1 MTAKELWHEFC
12 VSKGIAEDTPYEA
25 WAFCGGGPAG
35 DELAALVLKGIK
47 FGTASA
53 LDDYIYEDDLDE
65 LPKVGDYSVILL
77 DNDEA
82 VCVIR
87 DYDVYTRPFGEVS
100 HFHGYS
106 EGEDDRTLDAWRRI
120 HTEAF
125 GPDLKEIGYPLTNDS
140 KIVCEKFSVE
150 YIADTEAVRTLLAT
164 NESSSSAP
172 QTSSSTSEN
181 KTTNK
186 QIASSISNKNTIAMD
201 NAIPDIY
208 FIEPTMDIADAIA
221 GYRQELLDADSTF
234 DGTLSLKR
242 MPDMQE
248 YVNYVIDR
256 ANPIHETPEQ
266 NDLVT
271 LLFCVR
277 KSDSK
282 ILGSIQI
289 HHEMDEFKR
298 LYSGHIGYSVR
309 PSERRK
315 GYATRILKFA
325 VDYCRTLGI
334 KDINISCMTDN
345 EASRRT
351 ILANGGKYRDTV
363 HFHSDQLDIDL
374 ERYLIYTE

>member
-12 VSKGIAEDTPYEA
+12 VSKGIAEDTPYGA
-25 WAFCGGGPAG
+25 WAFCGGGPTG

-77 DNDEA
+77 DNNEA

-106 EGEDDRTLDAWRRI
+106 EGEDERTLDAWRRI

-140 KIVCEKFSVE
+140 KIVCEKFTVE
-150 YIADTEAVRTLLAT
+150 YIADTEAVKVLL
-164 NESSSSAP
+164 
-172 QTSSSTSEN
+172 STDR
-181 KTTNK
+181 K
-186 QIASSISNKNTIAMD
+186 AY
-201 NAIPDIY
+201 DIY
-208 FIEPTMDIADAIA
+208 FIEPTMNIADAIA
-221 GYRQELLDADSTF
+221 DYRQELLEADCTF

-248 YVNYVIDR
+248 YVDYVIDR

-289 HHEMDEFKR
+289 RHEMDESKR

-374 ERYLIYTE
+374 ERYLI

>member
-12 VSKGIAEDTPYEA
+12 VSKGIAEDTPYGA
-25 WAFCGGGPAG
+25 WAFCGGGPTG

-53 LDDYIYEDDLDE
+53 LDDYIYEDALDE

-77 DNDEA
+77 DNNEA

-106 EGEDDRTLDAWRRI
+106 EGEDERTLDAWRRI

-125 GPDLKEIGYPLTNDS
+125 GPDLKEIGYPLTNAS
-140 KIVCEKFSVE
+140 KIVCEKFTVE
-150 YIADTEAVRTLLAT
+150 YIADTEAVKVLL
-164 NESSSSAP
+164 
-172 QTSSSTSEN
+172 STDR
-181 KTTNK
+181 K
-186 QIASSISNKNTIAMD
+186 AY
-201 NAIPDIY
+201 DIY
-208 FIEPTMDIADAIA
+208 FIEPTMNIVDAIA
-221 GYRQELLDADSTF
+221 DYRQELLEADCTF

-248 YVNYVIDR
+248 YVDYVIDR

-289 HHEMDEFKR
+289 RHEMDEFKR

-325 VDYCRTLGI
+325 VDYCRTRGI

-374 ERYLIYTE
+374 ERYLI

>member
-25 WAFCGGGPAG
+25 WAFCGGGPTG

-53 LDDYIYEDDLDE
+53 LDDYIYENALDE

-77 DNDEA
+77 DNNEA

-106 EGEDDRTLDAWRRI
+106 EGEDERTLDAWRRI

-125 GPDLKEIGYPLTNDS
+125 GPDLKEIGYPLTNAS
-140 KIVCEKFSVE
+140 KIVCEKFTVE
-150 YIADTEAVRTLLAT
+150 YIADTEAVKVLL
-164 NESSSSAP
+164 
-172 QTSSSTSEN
+172 STDR
-181 KTTNK
+181 K
-186 QIASSISNKNTIAMD
+186 AY
-201 NAIPDIY
+201 DIY
-208 FIEPTMDIADAIA
+208 FIEPTMNIADAIA
-221 GYRQELLDADSTF
+221 DYRQELLEADCTF

-248 YVNYVIDR
+248 YVDYVIDR

-289 HHEMDEFKR
+289 RHEMDEFKR

-334 KDINISCMTDN
+334 KDINISCMIDN

-374 ERYLIYTE
+374 ERYLI

>member
-12 VSKGIAEDTPYEA
+12 VSKGIAEDTPYGA
-25 WAFCGGGPAG
+25 WAFCGGGPTG

-53 LDDYIYEDDLDE
+53 LDDYIYEDALDE

-77 DNDEA
+77 DNNEA

-106 EGEDDRTLDAWRRI
+106 EGEDERTLDAWRRI

-125 GPDLKEIGYPLTNDS
+125 GPDLKEIGYPLTNAS
-140 KIVCEKFSVE
+140 KIVCEKFTVE
-150 YIADTEAVRTLLAT
+150 YIADTEAVKVLL
-164 NESSSSAP
+164 
-172 QTSSSTSEN
+172 STDR
-181 KTTNK
+181 K
-186 QIASSISNKNTIAMD
+186 AY
-201 NAIPDIY
+201 DIY
-208 FIEPTMDIADAIA
+208 FIEPTMNIADAIA
-221 GYRQELLDADSTF
+221 DYRQELLEADCTF

-248 YVNYVIDR
+248 YVDYVIDR
-256 ANPIHETPEQ
+256 ANPLHETPEQ

-277 KSDSK
+277 TSDSK

-289 HHEMDEFKR
+289 RHEMDEFKR

-374 ERYLIYTE
+374 ERYLI

>member
-1 MTAKELWHEFC
+1 MTAEELWHEFC

-140 KIVCEKFSVE
+140 KIVCEKFTVE
-150 YIADTEAVRTLLAT
+150 YIADTEAVKVLL
-164 NESSSSAP
+164 
-172 QTSSSTSEN
+172 STDR
-181 KTTNK
+181 K
-186 QIASSISNKNTIAMD
+186 AY
-201 NAIPDIY
+201 DIY

-221 GYRQELLDADSTF
+221 DYRQELLEAGCTF

-248 YVNYVIDR
+248 YIDYVIDR

-289 HHEMDEFKR
+289 RHEMDEFKR

-363 HFHSDQLDIDL
+363 HLDQYDIDL

>member
-25 WAFCGGGPAG
+25 WAFCGGGPTG
-35 DELAALVLKGIK
+35 DELATLVLKGIK

-53 LDDYIYEDDLDE
+53 LDDYIYEDALDE

-77 DNDEA
+77 DNNEA

-106 EGEDDRTLDAWRRI
+106 EGEDERTLDAWRRI

-125 GPDLKEIGYPLTNDS
+125 GPDLKEIGYPLTNAS
-140 KIVCEKFSVE
+140 KIVCEKFTVE
-150 YIADTEAVRTLLAT
+150 YIADTEAVKVLL
-164 NESSSSAP
+164 
-172 QTSSSTSEN
+172 STDR
-181 KTTNK
+181 K
-186 QIASSISNKNTIAMD
+186 AY
-201 NAIPDIY
+201 DIY
-208 FIEPTMDIADAIA
+208 FIEPTMNIADAIA
-221 GYRQELLDADSTF
+221 DYRQELLEADCTF

-248 YVNYVIDR
+248 YVDYVIDR

-271 LLFCVR
+271 LLFCMR

-289 HHEMDEFKR
+289 RHEMDEFKR

-374 ERYLIYTE
+374 ERYLI

>member
-1 MTAKELWHEFC
+1 MTSEELWHEFC

-53 LDDYIYEDDLDE
+53 LDDYIYEDALDE

-106 EGEDDRTLDAWRRI
+106 EGEDDRTLAAWRRI

-125 GPDLKEIGYPLTNDS
+125 GPDLEEIGCPLTNDS

-150 YIADTEAVRTLLAT
+150 YIADTEAVNALLSKNCNTSDA
-164 NESSSSAP
+164 
-172 QTSSSTSEN
+172 QTT
-181 KTTNK
+181 
-186 QIASSISNKNTIAMD
+186 ASVPND
-201 NAIPDIY
+201 NVIPDIY
-208 FIEPTMDIADAIA
+208 FIEPTMDIADAIND
-221 GYRQELLDADSTF
+221 YRQELLETDCTF

-248 YVNYVIDR
+248 YVDYVIDR

-289 HHEMDEFKR
+289 RHEMDEFKR

-315 GYATRILKFA
+315 GYATQILKFA

-363 HFHSDQLDIDL
+363 HFHSDQIDIDL

>member
-12 VSKGIAEDTPYEA
+12 VSKGIAEDTPYGA
-25 WAFCGGGPAG
+25 WAFCGGGPTG

-53 LDDYIYEDDLDE
+53 LDDYIYEDALDE

-77 DNDEA
+77 YNNEA

-106 EGEDDRTLDAWRRI
+106 EGEDERTLDAWRRI

-125 GPDLKEIGYPLTNDS
+125 GPDLKEIGYPLTNAS
-140 KIVCEKFSVE
+140 KIVCEKFTVE
-150 YIADTEAVRTLLAT
+150 YIADTEAVKVLL
-164 NESSSSAP
+164 
-172 QTSSSTSEN
+172 STDR
-181 KTTNK
+181 K
-186 QIASSISNKNTIAMD
+186 AY
-201 NAIPDIY
+201 DIY
-208 FIEPTMDIADAIA
+208 FIEPTMNIADAIA
-221 GYRQELLDADSTF
+221 DYRQELLEADCTF

-248 YVNYVIDR
+248 YVDYVIDR

-289 HHEMDEFKR
+289 RHEMDEFKR

-374 ERYLIYTE
+374 ERYLI

>member
-12 VSKGIAEDTPYEA
+12 VSKGIAEDTPYGA
-25 WAFCGGGPAG
+25 WAFCGGGPTG

-53 LDDYIYEDDLDE
+53 LDDYIYEDALDE

-77 DNDEA
+77 DNNEA

-106 EGEDDRTLDAWRRI
+106 EGEDERTLDAWRRI

-125 GPDLKEIGYPLTNDS
+125 GPDLKEIGYPLTNAS
-140 KIVCEKFSVE
+140 KIVCEKFTVE
-150 YIADTEAVRTLLAT
+150 YIADTEAVKVLL
-164 NESSSSAP
+164 
-172 QTSSSTSEN
+172 STDR
-181 KTTNK
+181 K
-186 QIASSISNKNTIAMD
+186 AY
-201 NAIPDIY
+201 DIY
-208 FIEPTMDIADAIA
+208 FIEPTMNIADAIA
-221 GYRQELLDADSTF
+221 DYRQELLEADCTF

-248 YVNYVIDR
+248 YVDYVIDR
-256 ANPIHETPEQ
+256 ANPLHETPEQ

-289 HHEMDEFKR
+289 RHEMDEFKR

-374 ERYLIYTE
+374 ERYLI

>member
-25 WAFCGGGPAG
+25 WAFCGGGPTG

-53 LDDYIYEDDLDE
+53 LDDYIYEDALDE

-77 DNDEA
+77 DNNEA

-106 EGEDDRTLDAWRRI
+106 EGEDERTLDAWRRI

-125 GPDLKEIGYPLTNDS
+125 GPDLKEIGYPLTNAS
-140 KIVCEKFSVE
+140 KIVCEKFTVE
-150 YIADTEAVRTLLAT
+150 YIADTEAVKVLL
-164 NESSSSAP
+164 
-172 QTSSSTSEN
+172 STDR
-181 KTTNK
+181 K
-186 QIASSISNKNTIAMD
+186 AY
-201 NAIPDIY
+201 DIY
-208 FIEPTMDIADAIA
+208 FIEPTMNIADAIA
-221 GYRQELLDADSTF
+221 DYRQELLEADCTF

-248 YVNYVIDR
+248 YVDYVIDR

-289 HHEMDEFKR
+289 RHEMDEFKR

-374 ERYLIYTE
+374 ERYLI

>member
-12 VSKGIAEDTPYEA
+12 VSKGIAEDTPYGA
-25 WAFCGGGPAG
+25 WAFCGGGPTG

-53 LDDYIYEDDLDE
+53 LDDYIYEDALDE

-77 DNDEA
+77 DNNEA

-106 EGEDDRTLDAWRRI
+106 EGEDERTLDAWRRI

-125 GPDLKEIGYPLTNDS
+125 GPDLKEIGYPLTNAS
-140 KIVCEKFSVE
+140 KIVCEKFTVE
-150 YIADTEAVRTLLAT
+150 YIADTEAVKVLL
-164 NESSSSAP
+164 
-172 QTSSSTSEN
+172 STDR
-181 KTTNK
+181 K
-186 QIASSISNKNTIAMD
+186 AY
-201 NAIPDIY
+201 DIY
-208 FIEPTMDIADAIA
+208 FIEPTMNIADAIA
-221 GYRQELLDADSTF
+221 DYRQELLEADCTF

-248 YVNYVIDR
+248 YVDYVIDR

-289 HHEMDEFKR
+289 RHEMDEFKR
-298 LYSGHIGYSVR
+298 LYSVHIGYSVR

-374 ERYLIYTE
+374 ERYLI

>member
-25 WAFCGGGPAG
+25 WAFCGGGPIG

-150 YIADTEAVRTLLAT
+150 YIADTEAVKVLL
-164 NESSSSAP
+164 
-172 QTSSSTSEN
+172 STDR
-181 KTTNK
+181 K
-186 QIASSISNKNTIAMD
+186 AY
-201 NAIPDIY
+201 DIY

-221 GYRQELLDADSTF
+221 DYRQELLDADSTF
-234 DGTLSLKR
+234 AGTLSLKR

-248 YVNYVIDR
+248 YVDYVIDR

-289 HHEMDEFKR
+289 RHKMDEFKR

-351 ILANGGKYRDTV
+351 ILANGGQYRDTV

>member
-25 WAFCGGGPAG
+25 WAFCGGGPTG

-53 LDDYIYEDDLDE
+53 LDDYIYEDALDE

-77 DNDEA
+77 DNNEA

-106 EGEDDRTLDAWRRI
+106 EGEDERTLDAWRRI

-125 GPDLKEIGYPLTNDS
+125 GPDLKEIGYPLTNAS
-140 KIVCEKFSVE
+140 KIVCEKFTVE
-150 YIADTEAVRTLLAT
+150 YIADTEAVKVLL
-164 NESSSSAP
+164 
-172 QTSSSTSEN
+172 STDR
-181 KTTNK
+181 K
-186 QIASSISNKNTIAMD
+186 AY
-201 NAIPDIY
+201 DIY
-208 FIEPTMDIADAIA
+208 FIEPTMNIADAIA
-221 GYRQELLDADSTF
+221 DYRQELLEADCTF

-248 YVNYVIDR
+248 YVDYVIDR

-289 HHEMDEFKR
+289 RHEMDEFKR

-351 ILANGGKYRDTV
+351 ILANGGKYRDTI

-374 ERYLIYTE
+374 ERYLI

>member
-1 MTAKELWHEFC
+1 M
-12 VSKGIAEDTPYEA
+12 
-25 WAFCGGGPAG
+25 
-35 DELAALVLKGIK
+35 
-47 FGTASA
+47 
-53 LDDYIYEDDLDE
+53 
-65 LPKVGDYSVILL
+65 
-77 DNDEA
+77 
-82 VCVIR
+82 
-87 DYDVYTRPFGEVS
+87 
-100 HFHGYS
+100 
-106 EGEDDRTLDAWRRI
+106 
-120 HTEAF
+120 
-125 GPDLKEIGYPLTNDS
+125 
-140 KIVCEKFSVE
+140 E
-150 YIADTEAVRTLLAT
+150 YIADTEAVKVLL
-164 NESSSSAP
+164 
-172 QTSSSTSEN
+172 STDR
-181 KTTNK
+181 K
-186 QIASSISNKNTIAMD
+186 AY
-201 NAIPDIY
+201 DIY
-208 FIEPTMDIADAIA
+208 FIEPTMNIADAIA
-221 GYRQELLDADSTF
+221 DYRQELLEADCTF

-248 YVNYVIDR
+248 YVDYVIDR

-289 HHEMDEFKR
+289 RHEMDEFKL

-374 ERYLIYTE
+374 ERYLI

>member
-12 VSKGIAEDTPYEA
+12 VSKGIAEDTPYGA
-25 WAFCGGGPAG
+25 WAFCGGGPTG

-77 DNDEA
+77 DNNEA

-106 EGEDDRTLDAWRRI
+106 EGEDERTLDAWRRI

-140 KIVCEKFSVE
+140 KIVCEKFTVE
-150 YIADTEAVRTLLAT
+150 YIADTEAVKVLL
-164 NESSSSAP
+164 
-172 QTSSSTSEN
+172 STDR
-181 KTTNK
+181 K
-186 QIASSISNKNTIAMD
+186 AY
-201 NAIPDIY
+201 DIY
-208 FIEPTMDIADAIA
+208 FIEPTMNIADAIA
-221 GYRQELLDADSTF
+221 DYRQELLEADCTF

-248 YVNYVIDR
+248 YVDYVIDR

-289 HHEMDEFKR
+289 RHEMDEFKR

-374 ERYLIYTE
+374 ERYLI

>member
-25 WAFCGGGPAG
+25 WAFCGGGPTG

-53 LDDYIYEDDLDE
+53 LDDYIYEDALDE

-77 DNDEA
+77 DNNEA

-106 EGEDDRTLDAWRRI
+106 EGEDERTLDSWRRI

-125 GPDLKEIGYPLTNDS
+125 GPDLKEIGYPLTNAS
-140 KIVCEKFSVE
+140 KIVCEKFTVE
-150 YIADTEAVRTLLAT
+150 YIADTEAVKVLL
-164 NESSSSAP
+164 
-172 QTSSSTSEN
+172 STDR
-181 KTTNK
+181 K
-186 QIASSISNKNTIAMD
+186 AY
-201 NAIPDIY
+201 DIY
-208 FIEPTMDIADAIA
+208 FIEPTMNIADAIA
-221 GYRQELLDADSTF
+221 DYRQELLEADCTF

-248 YVNYVIDR
+248 YVDYVIDR

-289 HHEMDEFKR
+289 RHEMDEFKR

-363 HFHSDQLDIDL
+363 HFHSEQLDIDL
-374 ERYLIYTE
+374 ERYLI

>member
-25 WAFCGGGPAG
+25 WAFCGGGPTG

-53 LDDYIYEDDLDE
+53 LDDYIYEDALDE

-77 DNDEA
+77 DNNEA

-106 EGEDDRTLDAWRRI
+106 EGEDERTLDAWRRI

-125 GPDLKEIGYPLTNDS
+125 GPDLKEIGYPLTNAS
-140 KIVCEKFSVE
+140 KIVCEKFTVE
-150 YIADTEAVRTLLAT
+150 YIADTEAVKVLL
-164 NESSSSAP
+164 
-172 QTSSSTSEN
+172 STDR
-181 KTTNK
+181 K
-186 QIASSISNKNTIAMD
+186 AY
-201 NAIPDIY
+201 DIY
-208 FIEPTMDIADAIA
+208 FIEPTMNIADAIA
-221 GYRQELLDADSTF
+221 DYRQELLEADCTF

-248 YVNYVIDR
+248 YVDYVIDR

-289 HHEMDEFKR
+289 RHEMDESKR

-374 ERYLIYTE
+374 ERYLI

>member
-12 VSKGIAEDTPYEA
+12 VSKGIAEDTPYGA
-25 WAFCGGGPAG
+25 WAFCGGGPTG

-53 LDDYIYEDDLDE
+53 LDDYIYEDALDE

-77 DNDEA
+77 DNNEA

-106 EGEDDRTLDAWRRI
+106 EGEDERTLDAWRRI

-125 GPDLKEIGYPLTNDS
+125 GPDLKEIGYPLTNAS
-140 KIVCEKFSVE
+140 KIVCEKFTVE
-150 YIADTEAVRTLLAT
+150 YIADTEAVKVLL
-164 NESSSSAP
+164 
-172 QTSSSTSEN
+172 STDR
-181 KTTNK
+181 K
-186 QIASSISNKNTIAMD
+186 AY
-201 NAIPDIY
+201 DIY
-208 FIEPTMDIADAIA
+208 FIEPTMNIADAIA
-221 GYRQELLDADSTF
+221 DYRQELLEADCTF

-248 YVNYVIDR
+248 YVDYVIDR

-289 HHEMDEFKR
+289 RHEMDESKR

-374 ERYLIYTE
+374 ERYLI

>member
-1 MTAKELWHEFC
+1 MTAKELQHEFC

-25 WAFCGGGPAG
+25 WAFCGGGPTG

-53 LDDYIYEDDLDE
+53 LDDYIYEDALDE

-77 DNDEA
+77 DNNEA

-106 EGEDDRTLDAWRRI
+106 EGEDERTLDAWRRI

-125 GPDLKEIGYPLTNDS
+125 GPDLKEIGYPLTNAS
-140 KIVCEKFSVE
+140 KIVCEKFTVE
-150 YIADTEAVRTLLAT
+150 YIADTEAVKVLL
-164 NESSSSAP
+164 
-172 QTSSSTSEN
+172 STDR
-181 KTTNK
+181 K
-186 QIASSISNKNTIAMD
+186 AY
-201 NAIPDIY
+201 DIY
-208 FIEPTMDIADAIA
+208 FIEPTMNIADAIA
-221 GYRQELLDADSTF
+221 DYRQELLEADCTF

-248 YVNYVIDR
+248 YVDYVIDR

-289 HHEMDEFKR
+289 RHEMDESKR

-374 ERYLIYTE
+374 ERYLI

>member
-12 VSKGIAEDTPYEA
+12 VSKGIAEDTPYGA
-25 WAFCGGGPAG
+25 WAFCGGGPTG

-77 DNDEA
+77 DNNEA

-106 EGEDDRTLDAWRRI
+106 EGEDERTLDAWRRI

-140 KIVCEKFSVE
+140 KIVCEKFTVE
-150 YIADTEAVRTLLAT
+150 YIADTEAVKVLL
-164 NESSSSAP
+164 
-172 QTSSSTSEN
+172 STDR
-181 KTTNK
+181 K
-186 QIASSISNKNTIAMD
+186 AY
-201 NAIPDIY
+201 DIY
-208 FIEPTMDIADAIA
+208 FIEPTMNIADAITD
-221 GYRQELLDADSTF
+221 YRQELLEADCTF

-248 YVNYVIDR
+248 YVDYVIDR

-289 HHEMDEFKR
+289 RHEMDESKR

-374 ERYLIYTE
+374 ERYLI

>member
-12 VSKGIAEDTPYEA
+12 VSKGIAEDTPYGA
-25 WAFCGGGPAG
+25 WAFCGGGPTG

-53 LDDYIYEDDLDE
+53 LDDYIYEDALDE
-65 LPKVGDYSVILL
+65 LPKVGDYSFILL
-77 DNDEA
+77 DNNEA

-106 EGEDDRTLDAWRRI
+106 EGEDERTLDAWRRI

-125 GPDLKEIGYPLTNDS
+125 GPDLKEIGYPLTNAS
-140 KIVCEKFSVE
+140 KIVCEKFTVE
-150 YIADTEAVRTLLAT
+150 YIADTEAVKVLL
-164 NESSSSAP
+164 
-172 QTSSSTSEN
+172 STDR
-181 KTTNK
+181 K
-186 QIASSISNKNTIAMD
+186 AY
-201 NAIPDIY
+201 DIY
-208 FIEPTMDIADAIA
+208 FIEPTMNIADAIA
-221 GYRQELLDADSTF
+221 DYRQELLEADCTF

-248 YVNYVIDR
+248 YVDYVIDR

-289 HHEMDEFKR
+289 RHEMDEFKR

-374 ERYLIYTE
+374 ERYLI

>member
-12 VSKGIAEDTPYEA
+12 VSKGIAEDTPYGA
-25 WAFCGGGPAG
+25 WAFCGGGPTG

-53 LDDYIYEDDLDE
+53 LDDYIYEDALDE

-77 DNDEA
+77 DNNEA

-106 EGEDDRTLDAWRRI
+106 EGEDERTLDAWRRI

-125 GPDLKEIGYPLTNDS
+125 GPDLKEIGYPLTNAS
-140 KIVCEKFSVE
+140 KIVCEKFTVE
-150 YIADTEAVRTLLAT
+150 YIADTEAVKVLL
-164 NESSSSAP
+164 
-172 QTSSSTSEN
+172 STDR
-181 KTTNK
+181 K
-186 QIASSISNKNTIAMD
+186 AY
-201 NAIPDIY
+201 DIY
-208 FIEPTMDIADAIA
+208 FIEPTMNIADAIA
-221 GYRQELLDADSTF
+221 DYRQELLEADCTF

-248 YVNYVIDR
+248 YVDYVIDR

-277 KSDSK
+277 TSDSK

-289 HHEMDEFKR
+289 RHEMDEFKR

-374 ERYLIYTE
+374 ERYLI

>member
-12 VSKGIAEDTPYEA
+12 MSKGIAEDTPYEA
-25 WAFCGGGPAG
+25 WAFCGGGSEG

-53 LDDYIYEDDLDE
+53 LDDYIYEDALDE

-106 EGEDDRTLDAWRRI
+106 EGEDDRTLNAWRRI

-125 GPDLKEIGYPLTNDS
+125 GPDLKEIGHPLTNDS

-150 YIADTEAVRTLLAT
+150 YIADTEAVRTLL
-164 NESSSSAP
+164 
-172 QTSSSTSEN
+172 STC
-181 KTTNK
+181 K
-186 QIASSISNKNTIAMD
+186 SITD
-201 NAIPDIY
+201 TAIPDIY

-221 GYRQELLDADSTF
+221 DYRQELLDADSTF

-248 YVNYVIDR
+248 YVDYVIDR

-282 ILGSIQI
+282 IVGSVQI
-289 HHEMDEFKR
+289 RHEMDEFKR

-315 GYATRILKFA
+315 GYATRILQFT

-351 ILANGGKYRDTV
+351 ILANGGQYRDTV
-363 HFHSDQLDIDL
+363 HFHSDQIDIDL

>member
-12 VSKGIAEDTPYEA
+12 VSKGIAEDTPYGA
-25 WAFCGGGPAG
+25 WAFCGGGPTG

-53 LDDYIYEDDLDE
+53 LDDYIYEDALDE

-77 DNDEA
+77 DNNEA

-106 EGEDDRTLDAWRRI
+106 EGEDERTLDAWRRI

-140 KIVCEKFSVE
+140 KIVCEKFTVE
-150 YIADTEAVRTLLAT
+150 YIADTEAVKVLL
-164 NESSSSAP
+164 
-172 QTSSSTSEN
+172 STDR
-181 KTTNK
+181 K
-186 QIASSISNKNTIAMD
+186 AY
-201 NAIPDIY
+201 DIY
-208 FIEPTMDIADAIA
+208 FIEPTMNIADAIA
-221 GYRQELLDADSTF
+221 DYRQELLEADCTF

-248 YVNYVIDR
+248 YVDYVIDR

-289 HHEMDEFKR
+289 RHEMDEFKR

-374 ERYLIYTE
+374 ERYLI

>member
-12 VSKGIAEDTPYEA
+12 VSKGIAEDTPYGA
-25 WAFCGGGPAG
+25 WAFCGGGPTG

-53 LDDYIYEDDLDE
+53 LDDYIYEDALDE

-77 DNDEA
+77 DNNEA

-87 DYDVYTRPFGEVS
+87 DYNVYTRPFGEVS

-106 EGEDDRTLDAWRRI
+106 EGEDERTLDAWRRI

-140 KIVCEKFSVE
+140 KIVCEKFTVE
-150 YIADTEAVRTLLAT
+150 YIADTEAVKVLL
-164 NESSSSAP
+164 
-172 QTSSSTSEN
+172 STDR
-181 KTTNK
+181 K
-186 QIASSISNKNTIAMD
+186 AY
-201 NAIPDIY
+201 DIY
-208 FIEPTMDIADAIA
+208 FIEPTMNIADAIA
-221 GYRQELLDADSTF
+221 DYRQELLEADCTF

-248 YVNYVIDR
+248 YVDYVIDR

-289 HHEMDEFKR
+289 RHEMDEFKR

-374 ERYLIYTE
+374 ERYLI

>member
-12 VSKGIAEDTPYEA
+12 VSKGIAEDTPYGA
-25 WAFCGGGPAG
+25 WAFCGGGPTG

-53 LDDYIYEDDLDE
+53 LDDYIYEDALDE

-77 DNDEA
+77 DNNEA

-106 EGEDDRTLDAWRRI
+106 EGEDERTLDAWRRI

-125 GPDLKEIGYPLTNDS
+125 GPDLKEIGYPLTNAS
-140 KIVCEKFSVE
+140 KIVCEKFTLE
-150 YIADTEAVRTLLAT
+150 YIADTEAVKVLL
-164 NESSSSAP
+164 
-172 QTSSSTSEN
+172 STDR
-181 KTTNK
+181 K
-186 QIASSISNKNTIAMD
+186 AY
-201 NAIPDIY
+201 DIY
-208 FIEPTMDIADAIA
+208 FIEPTMNIADAIA
-221 GYRQELLDADSTF
+221 DYRQELLEADCTF

-248 YVNYVIDR
+248 YVDYVIDR

-289 HHEMDEFKR
+289 RHEMDEFKR

-374 ERYLIYTE
+374 ERYLI

>member
-12 VSKGIAEDTPYEA
+12 VSKGIAEDTPYGA
-25 WAFCGGGPAG
+25 WAFCGGGPTG

-53 LDDYIYEDDLDE
+53 LDDYIYEDALDE

-77 DNDEA
+77 DNNEA

-106 EGEDDRTLDAWRRI
+106 EGEDERTLDAWRRI

-125 GPDLKEIGYPLTNDS
+125 GPDLKEIGYPLTNAS
-140 KIVCEKFSVE
+140 KIVCEKFTVE
-150 YIADTEAVRTLLAT
+150 YIADTEAVKVLL
-164 NESSSSAP
+164 
-172 QTSSSTSEN
+172 STDR
-181 KTTNK
+181 K
-186 QIASSISNKNTIAMD
+186 AY
-201 NAIPDIY
+201 DIY
-208 FIEPTMDIADAIA
+208 FIEPTMNIADAIA
-221 GYRQELLDADSTF
+221 DYRQELLEADCTF

-248 YVNYVIDR
+248 YVDYVIDR

-289 HHEMDEFKR
+289 RHEMDEFKR

-363 HFHSDQLDIDL
+363 HFHSDQLDIVL
-374 ERYLIYTE
+374 ERYLI

>member
-12 VSKGIAEDTPYEA
+12 VSKGIAEDTPYGA
-25 WAFCGGGPAG
+25 WAFCGGGPTG

-53 LDDYIYEDDLDE
+53 LDDYIYEDALDE

-77 DNDEA
+77 DNNEA

-106 EGEDDRTLDAWRRI
+106 EGEDERTLDAWRRI

-125 GPDLKEIGYPLTNDS
+125 GPDLKEIGYPLTNAS
-140 KIVCEKFSVE
+140 KIVCEKFTVE
-150 YIADTEAVRTLLAT
+150 YIADTEAVKVLL
-164 NESSSSAP
+164 
-172 QTSSSTSEN
+172 STDR
-181 KTTNK
+181 K
-186 QIASSISNKNTIAMD
+186 AY
-201 NAIPDIY
+201 DIY
-208 FIEPTMDIADAIA
+208 FIEPTMNIADAIA
-221 GYRQELLDADSTF
+221 DYRQELLEADCTF

-248 YVNYVIDR
+248 YVDYVIDR

-289 HHEMDEFKR
+289 RHEMDEFKR

-374 ERYLIYTE
+374 ERYLI

>member
-25 WAFCGGGPAG
+25 WAFCGGGPTG
-35 DELAALVLKGIK
+35 DELATLVLKGIK

-53 LDDYIYEDDLDE
+53 LDDYIYEDALDE

-77 DNDEA
+77 DNNEA

-106 EGEDDRTLDAWRRI
+106 EGEDERTLDAWRRI

-125 GPDLKEIGYPLTNDS
+125 GPDLKEIGYPLTNAS
-140 KIVCEKFSVE
+140 KIVCEKFTVE
-150 YIADTEAVRTLLAT
+150 YIADTEAVKVLL
-164 NESSSSAP
+164 
-172 QTSSSTSEN
+172 STDR
-181 KTTNK
+181 K
-186 QIASSISNKNTIAMD
+186 AY
-201 NAIPDIY
+201 DIY
-208 FIEPTMDIADAIA
+208 FIEPTMNIADAIA
-221 GYRQELLDADSTF
+221 DYRQELLEADCTF

-248 YVNYVIDR
+248 YVDYVIDR

-289 HHEMDEFKR
+289 RHEMDEFKR

-345 EASRRT
+345 EASCRNNHNMYKSK
-351 ILANGGKYRDTV
+351 AKKNSFD
-363 HFHSDQLDIDL
+363 
-374 ERYLIYTE
+374 EE

>member
-1 MTAKELWHEFC
+1 
-12 VSKGIAEDTPYEA
+12 
-25 WAFCGGGPAG
+25 
-35 DELAALVLKGIK
+35 
-47 FGTASA
+47 
-53 LDDYIYEDDLDE
+53 
-65 LPKVGDYSVILL
+65 
-77 DNDEA
+77 
-82 VCVIR
+82 
-87 DYDVYTRPFGEVS
+87 
-100 HFHGYS
+100 
-106 EGEDDRTLDAWRRI
+106 
-120 HTEAF
+120 
-125 GPDLKEIGYPLTNDS
+125 
-140 KIVCEKFSVE
+140 
-150 YIADTEAVRTLLAT
+150 
-164 NESSSSAP
+164 
-172 QTSSSTSEN
+172 
-181 KTTNK
+181 
-186 QIASSISNKNTIAMD
+186 
-201 NAIPDIY
+201 
-208 FIEPTMDIADAIA
+208 MDIADAINN
-221 GYRQELLDADSTF
+221 YRQELLEAGCTF

-248 YVNYVIDR
+248 YIDYVIDR

-289 HHEMDEFKR
+289 RHEMDEFKR

-325 VDYCRTLGI
+325 VDYCHTLGI

-351 ILANGGKYRDTV
+351 ILANGGQYRDTV
-363 HFHSDQLDIDL
+363 HLDQYDIDL

>member
-12 VSKGIAEDTPYEA
+12 VSKGIAEDTPYGA
-25 WAFCGGGPAG
+25 WAFCGGGQTG

-53 LDDYIYEDDLDE
+53 LDDYIYEDALDE

-77 DNDEA
+77 DNNEA

-106 EGEDDRTLDAWRRI
+106 EGEDERTLDAWRRI

-125 GPDLKEIGYPLTNDS
+125 GPDLKEIGYPLTNAS
-140 KIVCEKFSVE
+140 KIVCEKFTVE
-150 YIADTEAVRTLLAT
+150 YIADTEAVKVLL
-164 NESSSSAP
+164 
-172 QTSSSTSEN
+172 STDR
-181 KTTNK
+181 K
-186 QIASSISNKNTIAMD
+186 AY
-201 NAIPDIY
+201 DIY
-208 FIEPTMDIADAIA
+208 FIEPTMNIADAIA
-221 GYRQELLDADSTF
+221 DYRQELLEADCTF

-248 YVNYVIDR
+248 YVDYVIDR

-289 HHEMDEFKR
+289 RHEMDEFKR

-374 ERYLIYTE
+374 ERYLI

>member
-1 MTAKELWHEFC
+1 MTAEELWHEFC

-106 EGEDDRTLDAWRRI
+106 EGEDDRTLAAWRRI

-125 GPDLKEIGYPLTNDS
+125 GPDLEEIGYPLTNDS
-140 KIVCEKFSVE
+140 KIICEKFTVD
-150 YIADTEAVRTLLAT
+150 YIADTEAVKALLSKDCKISDA
-164 NESSSSAP
+164 
-172 QTSSSTSEN
+172 QTT
-181 KTTNK
+181 
-186 QIASSISNKNTIAMD
+186 ASVPND
-201 NAIPDIY
+201 NVIPDIY

-221 GYRQELLDADSTF
+221 DYRQELLEIDSTF

-248 YVNYVIDR
+248 YVDSVIDR

-289 HHEMDEFKR
+289 RHEMDESKR

-334 KDINISCMTDN
+334 NDINISCMTDN

-351 ILANGGKYRDTV
+351 ILANGGQYRDTV

>member
-25 WAFCGGGPAG
+25 WAFCGGGPTG

-53 LDDYIYEDDLDE
+53 LDDYIYEDALDE

-77 DNDEA
+77 DNNEA

-106 EGEDDRTLDAWRRI
+106 EGEDERTLDAWRRI

-125 GPDLKEIGYPLTNDS
+125 GPDLKEIGYPLTNAS
-140 KIVCEKFSVE
+140 KIVCEKFTVE
-150 YIADTEAVRTLLAT
+150 YIADTEAVKVLL
-164 NESSSSAP
+164 
-172 QTSSSTSEN
+172 STDR
-181 KTTNK
+181 K
-186 QIASSISNKNTIAMD
+186 AY
-201 NAIPDIY
+201 DIY
-208 FIEPTMDIADAIA
+208 FIEPTMNIADAIA
-221 GYRQELLDADSTF
+221 DYRQELLEADCTF

-248 YVNYVIDR
+248 YVDYVIDR

-289 HHEMDEFKR
+289 RHEMDEFKR

-315 GYATRILKFA
+315 GYATRILQFA

-374 ERYLIYTE
+374 ERYLI

>member
-12 VSKGIAEDTPYEA
+12 VSKGIAEDTPYGA
-25 WAFCGGGPAG
+25 WAFCGGGPTG

-53 LDDYIYEDDLDE
+53 LDDYIYEDALDE

-77 DNDEA
+77 DNNEA

-106 EGEDDRTLDAWRRI
+106 EGEDERTLDAWRRI

-125 GPDLKEIGYPLTNDS
+125 GPDLKEIGYPLTNAS
-140 KIVCEKFSVE
+140 KIVCEKFTVE
-150 YIADTEAVRTLLAT
+150 YIADTEAVKVLL
-164 NESSSSAP
+164 
-172 QTSSSTSEN
+172 STDR
-181 KTTNK
+181 K
-186 QIASSISNKNTIAMD
+186 AY
-201 NAIPDIY
+201 DIY
-208 FIEPTMDIADAIA
+208 FIEPTMNIADAIA
-221 GYRQELLDADSTF
+221 DYRQELLEADCTF

-248 YVNYVIDR
+248 YVDYVIDR

-289 HHEMDEFKR
+289 RHEMDEFKR

-325 VDYCRTLGI
+325 VDYCLTLGI

-374 ERYLIYTE
+374 ERYLI

>member
-25 WAFCGGGPAG
+25 WAFCGGGPTG
-35 DELAALVLKGIK
+35 DELATLVLKGIK

-53 LDDYIYEDDLDE
+53 LDDYIYEDALDE

-77 DNDEA
+77 DNNEA

-106 EGEDDRTLDAWRRI
+106 EGEDERTLDAWRRI

-125 GPDLKEIGYPLTNDS
+125 GPDLKEIGYPLTNAS
-140 KIVCEKFSVE
+140 KIVCEKFTVE
-150 YIADTEAVRTLLAT
+150 YIADTEAVKVLL
-164 NESSSSAP
+164 
-172 QTSSSTSEN
+172 STDR
-181 KTTNK
+181 K
-186 QIASSISNKNTIAMD
+186 AY
-201 NAIPDIY
+201 DIY
-208 FIEPTMDIADAIA
+208 FIEPTMNIADAIA
-221 GYRQELLDADSTF
+221 DYRQELLEADCTF

-248 YVNYVIDR
+248 YVDYVIDR

-289 HHEMDEFKR
+289 RHEMDEFKR

-374 ERYLIYTE
+374 ERYLI